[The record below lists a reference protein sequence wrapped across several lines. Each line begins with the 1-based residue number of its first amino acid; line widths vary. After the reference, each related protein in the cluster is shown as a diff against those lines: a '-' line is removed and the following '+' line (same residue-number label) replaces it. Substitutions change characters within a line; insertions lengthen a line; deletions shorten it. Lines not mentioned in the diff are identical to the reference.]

1 MAEATAAQATAAQAT
16 AAQATAAAQ
25 EEPMSHSFSKSE
37 RDAFHYGMNLAEYLA
52 TIQQEWIVAKRK
64 GLGEIHTILHREF
77 VGDIKV
83 YLEGEIGA
91 KVFWE
96 AVPSGAGLE
105 SPEDYRVV
113 HIVG

>member
-1 MAEATAAQATAAQAT
+1 M
-16 AAQATAAAQ
+16 
-25 EEPMSHSFSKSE
+25 EEPKSESFSRAE

-52 TIQQEWIVAKRK
+52 TIQQEWIAAKRK

-83 YLEGEIGA
+83 YLEREINA
-91 KVFWE
+91 KVSWE
-96 AVPSGAGLE
+96 AVPVGAGLD